1 MSPIHLCLELLGCRM
16 CEKVLF
22 RMTASFHFKIPFYNL
37 NFGYDPKSLVP
48 FGILN
53 IQPNENLIEVSQLNS
68 KYSQCS
74 FKARG
79 EIEKPQSS
87 RARRTEIICLQLG
100 IYSTHSYS
108 PTVCW
113 VMAALA

>member
-22 RMTASFHFKIPFYNL
+22 RMTASFHFKIPFHNL
-37 NFGYDPKSLVP
+37 NSSYDPKSLVP

-68 KYSQCS
+68 
-74 FKARG
+74 FKVRG
-79 EIEKPQSS
+79 EIEKAPV
-87 RARRTEIICLQLG
+87 IIGLEVQKLF
-100 IYSTHSYS
+100 
-108 PTVCW
+108 VFN
-113 VMAALA
+113 